1 MAGAEDHHL
10 LLYAYV
16 EDVAERRGPYR
27 EGHLARIASERD
39 RGHIVMAGAIGDPPN
54 GAAFVFKGLGP
65 DEIEGF
71 IREDPYVEAGL
82 VTSWRI
88 EPWKLV

>member
-1 MAGAEDHHL
+1 MAGAGDHHL

-16 EDVAERRGPYR
+16 EDVAERRSPYR
-27 EGHLARIASERD
+27 ESHLARIGSERE

-54 GAAFVFKGLGP
+54 GAAFVFKGLDP
-65 DEIEGF
+65 DQIEEF
-71 IREDPYVEAGL
+71 IRGDPYVEAGL

-88 EPWKLV
+88 EPLKLV